1 MKITYTINDSFEY
14 CSVKYNNDNYS
25 YYDLLKLLDEKGK
38 VYIKKVKTEDS
49 SDLIKM
55 EKVLNDF
62 DKSNLSDEEVLS
74 YEYWRKKSKAK
85 SWFSSQRAKRR
96 KGKLKQ
102 YQIEMLNKIGMMW
115 NPKEDEWEKNFIMY
129 KGNLLSDTIIT
140 MKNYGAGGVNKSPLY
155 IIKSQEIW
163 IKNQRDDFKTNKIE
177 KENLTRLNSINFPF
191 KKLTEELTKPNI
203 YSLINYIVTIN
214 SLCEELKRSRKKF
227 VNFYKLPQENKTS
240 DASIEV
246 TDFIVNKTR
255 DDREKLE
262 LSWDKKW
269 FEKHD
274 KEQQNSH
281 KIAAENITILL
292 NSKSTEYFI
301 NQIDRYGK
309 QKPLTRNQELNFK
322 EAEKNLE
329 SLSSY
334 QIDLYYSAYTRLC
347 SFLTN
352 SYSYQGKIKGIYYST
367 SIKYEFCDEVKCYAS
382 EKMLNILNEKL
393 LVTGRFNKTKSFEPI
408 LFLLKYYKSNN
419 LLAKLAMLDEMIQ
432 KHQILSLLY
441 SKRIEKALKE
451 IN

>member
-1 MKITYTINDSFEY
+1 MKITYTINVSFEY
-14 CSVKYNNDNYS
+14 CSVRYNNDIYS
-25 YYDLLKLLDEKGK
+25 YYDLLELLNKSGK
-38 VYIKKVKTEDS
+38 TYIKQIRSKDS

-62 DKSNLSDEEVLS
+62 DKSNLSDKEVIS
-74 YEYWRKKSKAK
+74 YKYWRKQSKAK
-85 SWFSSQRAKRR
+85 SWFSSQRTKRR

-129 KGNLLSDTIIT
+129 KGNLLSDAIIT
-140 MKNYGAGGVNKSPLY
+140 MKNDVYGLSNTLLNNL
-155 IIKSQEIW
+155 KSQEIW

-191 KKLTEELTKPNI
+191 KKLAEELTKPNI
-203 YSLINYIVTIN
+203 YSLITHIYIIK
-214 SLCEELKRSRKKF
+214 SLNEELKTSRKKF
-227 VNFYKLPQENKTS
+227 VNFYKLPQENKKS
-240 DASIEV
+240 SASIEV
-246 TDFIVNKTR
+246 ADFIVNKTR
-255 DDREKLE
+255 YEREKLE
-262 LSWDKKW
+262 DSWDKKW

-281 KIAAENITILL
+281 KIATENITILL

-309 QKPLTRNQELNFK
+309 QKPLTRNEELNFK

-334 QIDLYYSAYTRLC
+334 QIDLYYSAYTRLG

-393 LVTGRFNKTKSFEPI
+393 LAAGRFNKTKSFKPI

-419 LLAKLAMLDEMIQ
+419 LFAKLTMLYEVIQ

-441 SKRIEKALKE
+441 SKRIEKALKG